1 MKIKF
6 SADSGFHLGRVY
18 CTFYI
23 FRALCNTRT
32 STTTNS
38 QESSWRIT
46 DSPNLPPMSD
56 EIEVNPQDE
65 GWFQNT
71 KGTMF

>member
-1 MKIKF
+1 MN
-6 SADSGFHLGRVY
+6 SGFHLF
-18 CTFYI
+18 TALLNI

-71 KGTMF
+71 QGTMF